1 MRWVVFVI
9 AVLVIFTVF
18 VTVFAASAKKNEV
31 RLLPK
36 WLWIILCVV
45 VTPIGGLLYL
55 AVGRPL
61 GGPKPTFRRTRVVAP
76 DDDPQFLRDLS
87 NLLDNEDTAPEKK
100 SKKEDEDPEEDKTK

>member
-18 VTVFAASAKKNEV
+18 VTVFAASANKNEV

-36 WLWIILCVV
+36 WLWILLCIVV
-45 VTPIGGLLYL
+45 PPIGGLLYL

-61 GGPKPTFRRTRVVAP
+61 NSPKPKFRRPRVIAP

-87 NLLDNEDTAPEKK
+87 NLMDREETTPEKD
-100 SKKEDEDPEEDKTK
+100 SKEDEEPEEGKTK

>member
-1 MRWVVFVI
+1 MRWVVFVV
-9 AVLVIFTVF
+9 AALVIFTVF
-18 VTVFAASAKKNEV
+18 VTVFAASAKKTEV

-45 VTPIGGLLYL
+45 LPPVGGLLYL

-61 GGPKPTFRRTRVVAP
+61 GGPKPTFRKSRVVAP

-87 NLLDNEDTAPEKK
+87 NLLDQEEDSPKDK
-100 SKKEDEDPEEDKTK
+100 PKEEEDPEEGKTK